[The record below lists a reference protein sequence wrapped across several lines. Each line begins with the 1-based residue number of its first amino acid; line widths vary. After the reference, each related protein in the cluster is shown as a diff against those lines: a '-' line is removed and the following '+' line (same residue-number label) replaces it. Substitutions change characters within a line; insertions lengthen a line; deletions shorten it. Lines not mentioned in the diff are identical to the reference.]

1 VGQHQP
7 KEKVMKT
14 VKGIDIGILGE
25 VEMTEFEHGT
35 ETVGTTLAPYDVG
48 NLVRDFALPTL
59 DGGEDNLANYRGKV
73 VLLVFT
79 ATWCP
84 YCGAEA
90 PFLEQEIWQRYRDR
104 GVQVIA
110 IDVKEPPE
118 VMRPFRDRYGWTF
131 PVWQDQTGELVPRFA
146 PEKEFLP
153 PEVAII
159 NAHFIL
165 DTKGRVRYREY
176 LNMEGFDARARTVA
190 SELEKVLERP

>member
-1 VGQHQP
+1 MELGYGT
-7 KEKVMKT
+7 KAAAT
-14 VKGIDIGILGE
+14 VTTPYQLGDR
-25 VEMTEFEHGT
+25 VEDF
-35 ETVGTTLAPYDVG
+35 TLPA
-48 NLVRDFALPTL
+48 L
-59 DGGEDNLANYRGKV
+59 DGGEGRLADYRGKT

-84 YCGAEA
+84 YCGVEA
-90 PFLEQEIWQRYRDR
+90 PFLEQEIWQRFRDR

-131 PVWQDQTGELVPRFA
+131 PVWLDQTGELIPRFA
-146 PEKEFLP
+146 PQKEFLP

-165 DTKGRVRYREY
+165 DAQGRVRYREY
-176 LNMEGFDARARTVA
+176 LNMEAFDARAQTVA
-190 SELEKVLERP
+190 AELEKVLERS